1 MSLQNQKE
9 NVRRKAER
17 YVIAAQQCST
27 LYTGECV
34 RTYIHIEIKINSYK
48 IIINVNL
55 QSSEQAAVCVCLYVC
70 ACVWC
75 EAFISQSV
83 SLQRV
88 CVLCVCMCT
97 CTNMHVF
104 VVYTLMLSA
113 SMCISSAN
121 LIFVFFTIYVRP
133 SQCINQC
140 NFAIAFAGGSTSG
153 SHAQHSIASTT
164 NTHTPTQMWT
174 DTTLSRVQLGKL
186 KTVFVDFYVHSQF
199 VLNLFRCSPCAK
211 LEIQACANFILFFI

>member
-55 QSSEQAAVCVCLYVC
+55 QSSEQAAVCVC
-70 ACVWC
+70 
-75 EAFISQSV
+75 
-83 SLQRV
+83 
-88 CVLCVCMCT
+88 VCMCVRA
-97 CTNMHVF
+97 CGARLLSVSQSACSAFVCVCLYVHMHKHACICCIYAY
-104 VVYTLMLSA
+104 VVRFYVYILGKFNF
-113 SMCISSAN
+113 C
-121 LIFVFFTIYVRP
+121 FFTIYVRL

-186 KTVFVDFYVHSQF
+186 KTVFIDFYVHSQF

-211 LEIQACANFILFFI
+211 LEIQACANFISFFI